1 MSILRLY
8 MTPRNGNQLV
18 LDVDADD
25 MVLSGQEY
33 VRPQLAQSITIVK
46 PNSPNW
52 SFQPFASSVPIDLS
66 SFQTEQVRVCWREP
80 VDEAVNPA
88 PIAVPDPADGECVC
102 GITCSG
108 TKIAYA
114 KVQTIQ

>member
-8 MTPRNGNQLV
+8 MTPNQGNQLV

-25 MVLSGQEY
+25 LVLSGQEY

-46 PNSPNW
+46 PSSPNW
-52 SFQPFASSVPIDLS
+52 SFQPFAQTTPVDLS
-66 SFQTEQVRVCWREP
+66 TFQTEQVRVCWREP
-80 VDEAVNPA
+80 VDTAENPS
-88 PIAVPDPADGECVC
+88 PISIADPADGVCIC

-108 TKIAYA
+108 TKLAYA
-114 KVQTIQ
+114 KVQTLQ

>member
-8 MTPRNGNQLV
+8 MTPNSGSQLV

-25 MVLSGQEY
+25 LVLSGSEY
-33 VRPQLAQSITIVK
+33 VRPQLAQSVTIVK
-46 PNSPNW
+46 PSTPNW
-52 SFQPFASSVPIDLS
+52 SFQPFAQTVPLDLS
-66 SFQTEQVRVCWREP
+66 MTQTEQVRVCWREP
-80 VDEAVNPA
+80 VDDAINPA
-88 PIAVPDPADGECVC
+88 PIAVPDPAGGNCIC

-114 KVQTIQ
+114 QVKTLQ

>member
-8 MTPRNGNQLV
+8 MTPSKGNQLV

-25 MVLSGQEY
+25 LVLSGQEY
-33 VRPQLAQSITIVK
+33 VRPQVAQSITIVK

-52 SFQPFASSVPIDLS
+52 SFQPFEQTTPIDLS
-66 SFQTEQVRVCWREP
+66 NHQTEQVRVCWREP
-80 VDEAVNPA
+80 VDVAENPA
-88 PIAVPDPADGECVC
+88 PIAVVDPAGGACVC